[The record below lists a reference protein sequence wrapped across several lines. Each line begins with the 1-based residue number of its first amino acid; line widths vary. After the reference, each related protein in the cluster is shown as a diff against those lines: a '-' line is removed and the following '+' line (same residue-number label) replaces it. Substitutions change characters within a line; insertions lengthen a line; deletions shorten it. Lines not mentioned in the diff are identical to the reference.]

1 MNRHFILSATISQPG
16 LNDPSWAGSALAAA
30 ERASLDLVVL
40 GAPNSLPFDPIV
52 VAAWAAPMTQ
62 NIGLVACVSTAVAH
76 PFHAARSLSAIDFL
90 SSGRS
95 AWNPVTGAAHSKAVT
110 EDMVAAARSLWDGWA
125 SDALIIDKET
135 GRYLDASKVRLSNY
149 EGPHFKVR
157 GPLNA
162 ARPLQG
168 HPLLV
173 CDASSPFDAVGT
185 DLAIVDAGQAAL
197 PGIACLRRAG
207 RNPDLAA
214 LVAEFEAGD
223 IAGVHWEI
231 GDPGQDIPKIAAVA
245 DAVSVFR
252 QSAQAGA
259 TLRDRLCLPL
269 AEKLISEGAFA

>member
-16 LNDPSWAGSALAAA
+16 LNDPAWASSALAAA
-30 ERASLDLVVL
+30 ERAGIDLVVL

-52 VAAWAAPMTQ
+52 VAAWAAPMTEK
-62 NIGLVACVSTAVAH
+62 IGLVPCVSTAVSH

-95 AWNPVTGAAHSKAVT
+95 AWNPVAGSAHSKAVT
-110 EDMVAAARSLWDGWA
+110 EDMVLAARSLWDGWA

-173 CDASSPFDAVGT
+173 CDASSPFEAVGT
-185 DLAIVDAGQAAL
+185 DLAIVDAQQATL
-197 PGIACLRRAG
+197 PNTGCLRRAG
-207 RNPDLAA
+207 LNPDLTA
-214 LVAEFEAGD
+214 LVAGFEAGD

-231 GDPGQDIPKIAAVA
+231 DDPGQDIPKIAAVA
-245 DAVSVFR
+245 EAVSGFR
-252 QSAQAGA
+252 QDMQSGA
-259 TLRDRLCLPL
+259 TLRERLCLPL
-269 AEKLISEGAFA
+269 AEQLVSEGAFA